1 MATSSR
7 SKSSSKS
14 QSTSSTSSA
23 RSRAMAE
30 ILKQAQAGSQTT
42 GRFLVLLGEDVRGD
56 APDFFKKALGMR
68 AVSTSEAREGGVLS
82 DEQLNRADA
91 VVFDELGVAVVSGNQ
106 PQLQQISSL
115 RTTGSERSPIALM
128 EPERFVYAASSLRP
142 RLRREGE
149 PKSDLNESRVS
160 LEYLRGYQDGVN
172 HLIDSVL
179 PYEGARDMPVQ
190 REVAEAA
197 DESRFTWG
205 LAATNVNNSTFSGL
219 GIRVAV
225 LDTGIDFQVNEDGE
239 TIYHLDYQGRQIVHN
254 SFVPDESASDGDG
267 HGTHCIGT
275 ACGPADQTIHPRYG
289 IAHEAEIFAGKV
301 LTNKGWGIDEWM
313 LAGINWAI
321 RNNCQIISMSIAG
334 EPGGTYSQVFEAA
347 ARRALSRGALIVA
360 AVGNDSRRDAGILRP
375 VTHPA
380 NCPSIMAVGGI
391 DSQFRM
397 YNRSNQGL
405 NTDEGKVD
413 IVGPAVD
420 IYSSYPM
427 PKRYERLSGT
437 SMATPHV
444 AGIAALLAEANQG
457 ARGQALWNLLVQTA
471 KALDLPES
479 DVGAGLV
486 QAP

>member
-1 MATSSR
+1 
-7 SKSSSKS
+7 
-14 QSTSSTSSA
+14 
-23 RSRAMAE
+23 MAE

-42 GRFLVLLGEDVRGD
+42 GRFLVLLGEDVRED

-68 AVSTSEAREGGVLS
+68 AVSTADAREGGMLS
-82 DEQLNRADA
+82 DEQLNSADA
-91 VVFDELGVAVVSGNQ
+91 VVFDELGVAVVSGTQ

-115 RTTGSERSPIALM
+115 RTTGSERGPIALI
-128 EPERFVYAASSLRP
+128 EPERFVYTASSLRP
-142 RLRREGE
+142 GLRREGE
-149 PKSDLNESRVS
+149 LKLATSAPGVS

-179 PYEGARDMPVQ
+179 PLEGMRDAPVHGGIP
-190 REVAEAA
+190 AAA

-205 LAATNVNNSTFSGL
+205 LSATNVDNSTFSGL

-225 LDTGIDFQVNEDGE
+225 LDTGIDFQVDEDGGNV
-239 TIYHLDYQGRQIVHN
+239 YHLDFQGRQIVHN
-254 SFVPDESASDGDG
+254 SFVPDELASDGDG

-275 ACGPADQTIHPRYG
+275 ACGPADQSIHPRYG
-289 IAHEAEIFAGKV
+289 IAHEAEMYAGKV

-313 LAGINWAI
+313 LAGISWAI
-321 RNNCQIISMSIAG
+321 RNNCQVVSMSIAG
-334 EPGGTYSQVFEAA
+334 EPGGTHSQVFEAA
-347 ARRALSRGALIVA
+347 ARRALGRGVLIVA
-360 AVGNDSRRDAGILRP
+360 AAGNDSRRNAGILRP
-375 VTHPA
+375 VSHPA

-405 NTDEGKVD
+405 NTDGGKID

-444 AGIAALLAEANQG
+444 AGIAALLAEANPSV
-457 ARGQALWNLLVQTA
+457 RGQALWNLLVQTS
-471 KALDLPES
+471 KPLDLPEE